1 MLVPD
6 SPTLGF
12 IGAGR
17 IGTALAWGLAR
28 NGYAVAAVA
37 SRSRDSAE
45 RLAAGIAGCRTMP
58 DPQSLVDGVDLVLL
72 TVPDDAIA
80 ATCAGLRWRAGQ
92 AVVHCSGA
100 TELLALAPAASSGAH
115 TGGFHPLQMFTEPE
129 TALRGLPGCTIAV
142 EAEQPLLETLS
153 GMAEAL
159 GCHMLRL
166 PPGRRALYHAGAG
179 YVAGFVNALV
189 QDALAVWSPLG
200 LSQADAIRALLPLLR
215 GTADSIERSGPA
227 LGMAG
232 PVSRGDVGTV
242 EKHLRALGALDA
254 GLLDL
259 YRRLALRT
267 VALGVRRGSLT
278 PEKAAELRGLLQS
291 PYARRA
297 LQDDD
302 G

>member
-1 MLVPD
+1 MPLARFQ
-6 SPTLGF
+6 TLGF

-28 NGYAVAAVA
+28 QGYTVAAVA

-45 RLAAGIAGCRTMP
+45 RLAAGIAGCRALP
-58 DPQSLVDGVDLVLL
+58 DPQSLADSVDLVLL

-80 ATCAGLRWRAGQ
+80 ATCARLSWRAGQ

-100 TELLALAPAASSGAH
+100 TELLALAPAASSGAR

-142 EAEQPLLETLS
+142 EAEPPLLETLCA
-153 GMAEAL
+153 MAAAL
-159 GCHMLRL
+159 GCHTLRL
-166 PPGRRALYHAGAG
+166 QPGKRALYHAGAG
-179 YVAGFVNALV
+179 YVAAFVNALV
-189 QDALAVWSPLG
+189 QDALKVWSPLG
-200 LSQADAIRALLPLLR
+200 LSQTDAIRALLPLLR

-267 VALGVRRGSLT
+267 VALGVERGSLT
-278 PEKAAELRGLLQS
+278 PEKAAALRALLQGKLGS
-291 PYARRA
+291 E
-297 LQDDD
+297 
-302 G
+302 

>member
-1 MLVPD
+1 MPLAKFQ
-6 SPTLGF
+6 TLGF

-17 IGTALAWGLAR
+17 IGIALAWGLAR
-28 NGYAVAAVA
+28 KGYAVTAVA
-37 SRSRDSAE
+37 SRSRASAE

-58 DPQSLVDGVDLVLL
+58 DPQSLAVSVDLVML

-129 TALRGLPGCTIAV
+129 TALRGLPGCTIAL
-142 EAEQPLLETLS
+142 EAEPPLLGMLT

-159 GCHMLRL
+159 GCHPL
-166 PPGRRALYHAGAG
+166 PLAPGKRALYHAGAG

-189 QDALAVWSPLG
+189 QDALKVWSPLG
-200 LSQADAIRALLPLLR
+200 LSQTDAIRALLPLLR

-259 YRRLALRT
+259 YCRLGLRT
-267 VALGVRRGSLT
+267 VALGIERGSLT
-278 PEKAAELRGLLQS
+278 PEKAAALQALLQENWGQS
-291 PYARRA
+291 NFFVPVS
-297 LQDDD
+297 
-302 G
+302 

>member
-1 MLVPD
+1 MSPPD

-17 IGTALAWGLAR
+17 MGTALAWGLAR
-28 NGYAVAAVA
+28 RGYAVAAVS
-37 SRSRDSAE
+37 SRSPDSAG

-58 DPQSLVDGVDLVLL
+58 DPQVLADSVGLVML

-100 TELLALAPAASSGAH
+100 TELRALAPAASSGAH

-153 GMAEAL
+153 AMAEAL
-159 GCHMLRL
+159 GCHTLRL
-166 PPGRRALYHAGAG
+166 PPGKRALYHAGAG
-179 YVAGFVNALV
+179 YVAAFVNALV
-189 QDALAVWSPLG
+189 KDALAVWSPLG
-200 LSQADAIRALLPLLR
+200 LSQTDAIRALLPLLR

-232 PVSRGDVGTV
+232 PVSRGDLGTV
-242 EKHLRALGALDA
+242 EEHVRALRALDA

-267 VALGVRRGSLT
+267 VALGIERGSLA
-278 PEKAAELRGLLQS
+278 PEKAAALRALLQEKLGS
-291 PYARRA
+291 E
-297 LQDDD
+297 
-302 G
+302 

>member
-1 MLVPD
+1 MSLPD

-17 IGTALAWGLAR
+17 MGTALAWGLAR
-28 NGYAVAAVA
+28 KGYAVTAVA
-37 SRSRDSAE
+37 SRSRHSAL

-58 DPQSLVDGVDLVLL
+58 DSQSLADRVDLVLL

-80 ATCAGLRWRAGQ
+80 PTCAGLSWRAGQ

-100 TELLALAPAASSGAH
+100 TELLALAPAALSGAY

-129 TALRGLPGCTIAV
+129 TALHGLPGCTIAV
-142 EAEQPLLETLS
+142 EAEPPLLELLVK
-153 GMAEAL
+153 MAEVL
-159 GCHMLRL
+159 GCHALRL
-166 PPGRRALYHAGAG
+166 PPGKRALYHAGAG
-179 YVAGFVNALV
+179 YVAAFVNALV

-200 LSQADAIRALLPLLR
+200 LSRTDAIRALLPLLR

-242 EKHLRALGALDA
+242 EKHQRALAALDA

-267 VALGVRRGSLT
+267 VALGIERGSLT
-278 PEKAAELRGLLQS
+278 PEKAAALRALLQEES
-291 PYARRA
+291 
-297 LQDDD
+297 
-302 G
+302 GSE

>member
-1 MLVPD
+1 MP
-6 SPTLGF
+6 PANFRTLGF

-17 IGTALAWGLAR
+17 IGIALARGLAR
-28 NGYAVAAVA
+28 KGYAVTGVA

-45 RLAAGIAGCRTMP
+45 KLAAGIAGCRAMP
-58 DPQSLVDGVDLVLL
+58 DAQSLADSVELVLL

-80 ATCAGLRWRAGQ
+80 ATCAGLKWRAGQ

-100 TELLALAPAASSGAH
+100 TEILALAPAASSGVH

-142 EAEQPLLETLS
+142 EAEPPLLKMLT
-153 GMAEAL
+153 GMAEGL
-159 GCHMLRL
+159 GCHTLRL
-166 PPGRRALYHAGAG
+166 KPGERALYHAGAG

-189 QDALAVWSPLG
+189 QDALRVWSPLG

-242 EKHLRALGALDA
+242 EKHLRALAALDA
-254 GLLDL
+254 GLVDL
-259 YRRLALRT
+259 YCRLALRT
-267 VALGVRRGSLT
+267 VALGIERGSLT
-278 PEKAAELRGLLQS
+278 PEKAAALRELLKPPRE
-291 PYARRA
+291 
-297 LQDDD
+297 D
-302 G
+302 

>member
-1 MLVPD
+1 MSPPD
-6 SPTLGF
+6 TPTLGF

-17 IGTALAWGLAR
+17 MGTALAWGLAR
-28 NGYAVAAVA
+28 KGYAVAAVA
-37 SRSRDSAE
+37 SRSRNSAE
-45 RLAAGIAGCRTMP
+45 RLAASIAGCRIMP
-58 DPQSLVDGVDLVLL
+58 DAQSLADSVELVLM

-80 ATCAGLRWRAGQ
+80 ATCAALNWRAGQ

-100 TELLALAPAASSGAH
+100 TELLALSPAASSGAR

-142 EAEQPLLETLS
+142 EAEPPLLETLCA
-153 GMAEAL
+153 MAEAL
-159 GCHMLRL
+159 GCHALRL
-166 PPGRRALYHAGAG
+166 PPGKRALYHAGAV
-179 YVAGFVNALV
+179 YVAAFVNALV

-227 LGMAG
+227 QGMAG

-242 EKHLRALGALDA
+242 EKHVRALGALDA

-267 VALGVRRGSLT
+267 VTLGIERGSLA
-278 PEKAAELRGLLQS
+278 PEKAAALRELLKPPQG
-291 PYARRA
+291 
-297 LQDDD
+297 D
-302 G
+302 

>member
-1 MLVPD
+1 MSPPD
-6 SPTLGF
+6 APTLGV

-28 NGYAVAAVA
+28 KGYAVAAVA

-45 RLAAGIAGCRTMP
+45 RLAAGIAGCRALP
-58 DPQSLVDGVDLVLL
+58 DPQVLADSVDLVLL

-80 ATCAGLRWRAGQ
+80 ATCAGLNWRAGQ

-100 TELLALAPAASSGAH
+100 TELVALAPAASSGAH

-142 EAEQPLLETLS
+142 EAEPPLLETLCA
-153 GMAEAL
+153 MAAAL
-159 GCHMLRL
+159 GCHTLRL
-166 PPGRRALYHAGAG
+166 PPGKRALYHAGAG

-189 QDALAVWSPLG
+189 QDALRVWSPLG
-200 LSQADAIRALLPLLR
+200 LSQTDAIRALLPLLR

-232 PVSRGDVGTV
+232 PVSRGDLGTV
-242 EKHLRALGALDA
+242 EKHLRAIEGLDP
-254 GLLDL
+254 GLLEL
-259 YRRLALRT
+259 YRGLALRT
-267 VALGVRRGSLT
+267 VTLGIERGSL
-278 PEKAAELRGLLQS
+278 PPDKAAAL
-291 PYARRA
+291 RA
-297 LQDDD
+297 LLREKL
-302 G
+302 GSE

>member
-1 MLVPD
+1 MSLPD

-17 IGTALAWGLAR
+17 MGTALAWGLAR
-28 NGYAVAAVA
+28 KGYAVAAVA
-37 SRSRDSAE
+37 SRNRASAE
-45 RLAAGIAGCRTMP
+45 RLAAGIAGCRAMP
-58 DPQSLVDGVDLVLL
+58 DPQSLVDGVDLVFL

-80 ATCAGLRWRAGQ
+80 ATCAGLSWRAGQ

-100 TELLALAPAASSGAH
+100 TELLALTPAASSGAH
-115 TGGFHPLQMFTEPE
+115 TGGFHPLQMFTEAE

-142 EAEQPLLETLS
+142 EAEQPLLETLCA
-153 GMAEAL
+153 MAESL
-159 GCHMLRL
+159 GCHTLRL
-166 PPGRRALYHAGAG
+166 PPGKRALYHAGAG
-179 YVAGFVNALV
+179 YVAAFVNALV
-189 QDALAVWSPLG
+189 QDALKVWSPLG

-232 PVSRGDVGTV
+232 PVSRGDTGTV

-267 VALGVRRGSLT
+267 VALGIERGSLT
-278 PEKAAELRGLLQS
+278 PEKAAALRALLQENL
-291 PYARRA
+291 A
-297 LQDDD
+297 LGLD
-302 G
+302 

>member
-1 MLVPD
+1 MSLPD

-28 NGYAVAAVA
+28 QGYAVAAVA

-45 RLAAGIAGCRTMP
+45 KLAAGIAGCRAMP
-58 DPQSLVDGVDLVLL
+58 DPQSIADSVDMVLL

-80 ATCAGLRWRAGQ
+80 ATCAGISWHAGQ

-100 TELLALAPAASSGAH
+100 TELLALAPAASSGAQ

-142 EAEQPLLETLS
+142 EAAPPLLETLT
-153 GMAEAL
+153 GMAAAL
-159 GCHMLRL
+159 GCHTLRL
-166 PPGRRALYHAGAG
+166 PPGERALYHAGAG
-179 YVAGFVNALV
+179 YVAAFVNALV
-189 QDALAVWSPLG
+189 RDALRVWSPLE
-200 LSQADAIRALLPLLR
+200 LTQADAIRALLPLLR

-242 EKHLRALGALDA
+242 EKHLRAIEALDA

-259 YRRLALRT
+259 YCRLALRT
-267 VALGVRRGSLT
+267 VTLGIERGSLT
-278 PEKAAELRGLLQS
+278 PEKAAALRKLLKPPIPPGGQ
-291 PYARRA
+291 R
-297 LQDDD
+297 
-302 G
+302 

>member
-1 MLVPD
+1 MPLAKFQ
-6 SPTLGF
+6 TLGF

-28 NGYAVAAVA
+28 KGYAVAAVA
-37 SRSRDSAE
+37 SRSGDSAE
-45 RLAAGIAGCRTMP
+45 KLAAGIAGCRTMP
-58 DPQSLVDGVDLVLL
+58 DSQSLADSVELVLL

-80 ATCAGLRWRAGQ
+80 TTCAGLKWRSGQ

-100 TELLALAPAASSGAH
+100 TEILALAPAASCAAH

-142 EAEQPLLETLS
+142 EAEPPLLETLT

-159 GCHMLRL
+159 GCHPLRL
-166 PPGRRALYHAGAG
+166 HPGERALYHAGAG
-179 YVAGFVNALV
+179 YVAAFVNALV
-189 QDALAVWSPLG
+189 QDALRVWSPLG
-200 LSQADAIRALLPLLR
+200 LTRADAIRALLPLLR

-242 EKHLRALGALDA
+242 EKHVRALGALDA

-259 YRRLALRT
+259 YCRLALRT
-267 VALGVRRGSLT
+267 VTLGIERGSLN
-278 PEKAAELRGLLQS
+278 PEKAATLRELLKP
-291 PYARRA
+291 PYPPYV
-297 LQDDD
+297 
-302 G
+302 GS

>member
-1 MLVPD
+1 MADCLD
-6 SPTLGF
+6 MPTLGF

-28 NGYAVAAVA
+28 KGYAVAAVA
-37 SRSRDSAE
+37 SRSRASAE
-45 RLAAGIAGCRTMP
+45 RVAAGMAGCRAVT
-58 DPQSLVDGVDLVLL
+58 DPQSLADCVDLVLL

-80 ATCAGLRWRAGQ
+80 AICAGLRWRAGQ

-142 EAEQPLLETLS
+142 EAEQPLLETLCA
-153 GMAEAL
+153 MVQAL
-159 GCHMLRL
+159 GCHTLRL
-166 PPGRRALYHAGAG
+166 RPGQRALYHAGAG
-179 YVAGFVNALV
+179 YVAAFVNALV

-232 PVSRGDVGTV
+232 PVSRGDIGTV
-242 EKHLRALGALDA
+242 GKHVRALGALDA
-254 GLLDL
+254 DLLDL

-267 VALGVRRGSLT
+267 VALGIERGSLA
-278 PEKAAELRGLLQS
+278 PEQAAALRELLKPP
-291 PYARRA
+291 PYESGA
-297 LQDDD
+297 
-302 G
+302 

>member
-1 MLVPD
+1 MPLAKFQ
-6 SPTLGF
+6 SLGF

-28 NGYAVAAVA
+28 KGYAVTAVA
-37 SRSRDSAE
+37 SRSRGSAE
-45 RLAAGIAGCRTMP
+45 RLAAGIAGCRAMP
-58 DPQSLVDGVDLVLL
+58 AAQSLADSVDLVLL

-80 ATCAGLRWRAGQ
+80 ATCAALSWRAGQ

-100 TELLALAPAASSGAH
+100 TELLALAPAASRGAH

-142 EAEQPLLETLS
+142 EAEQPLLETLRA
-153 GMAEAL
+153 MAEAL
-159 GCHMLRL
+159 GCHALRL
-166 PPGRRALYHAGAG
+166 APGTRALYHAGAG
-179 YVAGFVNALV
+179 YVAAFVNALV

-200 LSQADAIRALLPLLR
+200 LSQSDAIRALLPLLR

-232 PVSRGDVGTV
+232 PVSRGDIGTV

-267 VALGVRRGSLT
+267 VALGIQRGSLT
-278 PEKAAELRGLLQS
+278 PQKAAALRELLKPPQG
-291 PYARRA
+291 
-297 LQDDD
+297 D
-302 G
+302 

>member
-1 MLVPD
+1 MSLPD

-37 SRSRDSAE
+37 SRSRTSAE
-45 RLAAGIAGCRTMP
+45 KLAAGVAGCRIMP
-58 DPQSLVDGVDLVLL
+58 GPQALADSVDLVML

-80 ATCAGLRWRAGQ
+80 ATCAALNWRAGQ

-115 TGGFHPLQMFTEPE
+115 AGGFHPLQMFTEPE

-142 EAEQPLLETLS
+142 EAEPPLLGMLS
-153 GMAEAL
+153 EMAEAL
-159 GCHMLRL
+159 GCHTLRL
-166 PPGRRALYHAGAG
+166 QPGKRALYHAGAG
-179 YVAGFVNALV
+179 YVAAFVNALV
-189 QDALAVWSPLG
+189 QDALKVWSPLG
-200 LSQADAIRALLPLLR
+200 LSRTDAIRALLPLLR

-232 PVSRGDVGTV
+232 PVSRGDLGTV

-267 VALGVRRGSLT
+267 VALGVERGSLT
-278 PEKAAELRGLLQS
+278 PEKAEALRELLKPPPGV
-291 PYARRA
+291 
-297 LQDDD
+297 
-302 G
+302 